1 MKIPSLRRRLKKA
14 KGFTLIEL
22 LVVVL
27 IIGILA
33 SVGLPQYLD
42 VVERGKVAE
51 ATSFFTSLAQA
62 QERILARDG
71 AYANTYGT
79 AANPTFDIDFATIIG
94 NMKYFTC
101 GNPVAAGGANPS
113 FTVACT
119 RAARFGRQLPAIY
132 GAYVLTYRSR
142 PGVGQN
148 LVICAGGTNPGRC
161 TTNLV
166 PN

>member
-1 MKIPSLRRRLKKA
+1 MKIQSLRRRLRKA

-51 ATSFFTSLAQA
+51 ATSFFTALAQA
-62 QERILARDG
+62 QERVLARDG
-71 AYANTYGT
+71 AYGAAYG
-79 AANPTFDIDFATIIG
+79 ACGNPNYDIDFQCQIN
-94 NMKYFTC
+94 NMKYFNC
-101 GNPVAAGGANPS
+101 NAPVPVGGAAPS
-113 FTVACT
+113 FTVTCV
-119 RAARFGRQLPAIY
+119 RAARGGRALPAIY
-132 GAYVLTYRSR
+132 GGYTLTYRSN
-142 PGVGQN
+142 PGAGQPQI
-148 LVICAGGTNPGRC
+148 ICTGGTNQARC

-166 PN
+166 PR